1 MTDQSHDDMHCM
13 ERLKDGDDLA
23 LNDLMRRWKEPLVTF
38 ALRYTGNATDARE
51 IAQETFVKVYGARH
65 RYQPTAAF
73 STWLFGVAANLCK
86 MRARWRSRHPEVL
99 EADSG
104 DSAGGAANV
113 ASDDDPRAEVDRR
126 ALGDDLSMAIRKL
139 PHDLRVSFIL
149 FEIEAHSYREIAS
162 LQKCSEKAVER
173 RIAKARERLKS
184 MLETKWSD
192 RSHEH

>member
-1 MTDQSHDDMHCM
+1 MHCM

-38 ALRYTGNATDARE
+38 ALQYTGNATDARE

-65 RYQPTAAF
+65 RYQPKAAF
-73 STWLFGVAANLCK
+73 STWLFAVAANLCK

-99 EADSG
+99 EADCG
-104 DSAGGAANV
+104 DSAGGAENV
-113 ASDDDPRAEVDRR
+113 VSDHDPRAEVDRR
-126 ALGDDLSMAIRKL
+126 ALGGDLSMAIRKL

-173 RIAKARERLKS
+173 RIAKARERLKA
-184 MLETKWSD
+184 MLDHKWSD